1 MPPRAIIAAMEIKW
15 LEDFV
20 SLAETHSFS
29 RSAELRHVTQPAFS
43 RRIQSLEAWVGTE
56 LIDRSSYPTSLTPAG
71 KVFYEQALAMLA
83 QVSETRALL
92 RGQRSANAQVLE
104 FAVPHTLSLTFF
116 PEWLKAL
123 ERELGTLP
131 CRLRALNVHD
141 AVLTLVEGG
150 CDLVMVYHHPRQ
162 AIQLDPAHYD
172 MLVLGTER
180 LSPYSVPDAAGR
192 PLFRL
197 PGTDKKPVPF
207 LSYTP
212 NAFLGRMVDMLLAES
227 AADTLKL
234 DKCYETDMA
243 EALKVMALAGHGMAF
258 LPESAV
264 REDVQQG
271 RLVRAEAARGLPQS
285 IDMEIR
291 LYRERPGENH
301 HERRGGQGRRK
312 RQLVD
317 RVWAALV
324 ARAEQAGGPAAG

>member
-1 MPPRAIIAAMEIKW
+1 MELKW

-83 QVSETRALL
+83 QVSETRALM
-92 RGQRSANAQVLE
+92 RGQRSAGAEMLE
-104 FAVPHTLSLTFF
+104 FAVPHTLSLAFF
-116 PEWLKAL
+116 PEWLKGV
-123 ERELGTLP
+123 EGRIGTLP

-141 AVLTLVEGG
+141 AVLMLVEGG

-180 LSPYSVPDAAGR
+180 LAPYSVPDASGKA
-192 PLFRL
+192 LFRL
-197 PGTDKKPVPF
+197 PGTEKKPVPW

-212 NAFLGRMVDMLLAES
+212 NAFLGRMVELLLSDIDEV
-227 AADTLKL
+227 LRL

-243 EALKVMALAGHGMAF
+243 EALKVMALAGHGVAF

-264 REDVQQG
+264 RDEVARG
-271 RLVRAEAARGLPQS
+271 RLVRAEGPRTPPLS

-291 LYRERPGENH
+291 LYRERPREDRREGNQDRRD
-301 HERRGGQGRRK
+301 RRGTQARRK
-312 RQLVD
+312 LQRVDQL
-317 RVWAALV
+317 WQALT
-324 ARAEQAGGPAAG
+324 APS